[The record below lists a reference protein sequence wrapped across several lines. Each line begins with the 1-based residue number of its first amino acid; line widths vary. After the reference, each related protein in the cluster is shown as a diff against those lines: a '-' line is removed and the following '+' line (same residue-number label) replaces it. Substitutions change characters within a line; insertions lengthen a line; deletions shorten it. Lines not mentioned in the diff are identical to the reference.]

1 MNTAAETTL
10 KPKDDK
16 APKSGKPGRKP
27 KLADTSTEKYFTGD
41 VKEGGVPVIHKEVS
55 LMEAIQ
61 DSSKTGRPFL
71 SVKLWK
77 TKSELRGDEVITVRT
92 PA

>member
-1 MNTAAETTL
+1 MNTTADTL

-27 KLADTSTEKYFTGD
+27 KTADTSSDKYFTAELKDGL
-41 VKEGGVPVIHKEVS
+41 PVIQKEVS

-61 DSSKTGRPFL
+61 ESSKTGRPFI

-77 TKSELRGDEVITVRT
+77 TKSEMRGDEVITVKT
-92 PA
+92 PV